1 MIISGVSD
9 SLHPNSHCFR
19 LKNLV
24 QSILAG
30 EVLPASD
37 AYITKEESPR
47 LIVPQIIF
55 YVLLHDPKL
64 VRGSV

>member
-1 MIISGVSD
+1 MIISGISD

-24 QSILAG
+24 QSILTG

-47 LIVPQIIF
+47 LIVPQVIF
-55 YVLLHDPKL
+55 YILLHDPKL
-64 VRGSV
+64 VRGGF